1 MGNILFYF
9 QWFIGLAAGP
19 LRYTKSLRFSRRAF
33 LAIPAL
39 AACSR
44 QSSGGYRGYAFVANQ
59 DGQSLAVIDLEV
71 MAVTRHISLEGSPA
85 QVLAAAARPAV
96 YALTAETGTL
106 DEVQFYKLAVARK
119 QSVASAAV
127 SMALSPDEK
136 TMFVLARQP
145 RALIAVDLDKLQP
158 AWSLALPDDP
168 AEFVLSSDGKAAA
181 ITSSHGIWIVDLA
194 ARKLRGPLLD
204 GQFGPALFRLDGNLL
219 MAANRGARTLSL
231 IDPPSGRLMVHLPLP
246 VRPDYVCVTQDGGQ
260 VFVTGDGMDGVVIV
274 YPYQTEIGETVL
286 AGHAPGAMAVSDT
299 LLFVASA
306 QSGDVNI
313 LDINSRKVIAVV
325 PVGTDPSAV
334 VVTPDNRYALVLD
347 RKSGDVAILR
357 ASTAQT
363 KRLKWTLL
371 TLIPVGEGPV
381 SAAVRGV

>member
-1 MGNILFYF
+1 MS
-9 QWFIGLAAGP
+9 
-19 LRYTKSLRFSRRAF
+19 YTESLPFTRRAF
-33 LAIPAL
+33 LALPAL

-44 QSSGGYRGYAFVANQ
+44 QSSGGYRGYAFIANQ
-59 DGQSLAVIDLEV
+59 EGRSLAVIDLEV
-71 MAVTRHISLEGSPA
+71 MAVARHISLDASPV
-85 QVLAAAARPAV
+85 QVLAAAMRPMV
-96 YALTAETGTL
+96 YALTAESGTL
-106 DEVQFYKLAVARK
+106 HEVQFDKLSVARK
-119 QSVASAAV
+119 LAAASSAV

-145 RALIAVDLDKLQP
+145 QALIAVDLDNLQP
-158 AWSLALPDDP
+158 AWSIPLPDDP
-168 AEFVLSSDGKAAA
+168 SGLILSAEGKAAA
-181 ITSSHGIWIVDLA
+181 ITSPHGIWTADLST
-194 ARKLRGPLLD
+194 RRLRGPLLE
-204 GQFGPALFRLDGNLL
+204 GQFGPALFRADGNLL

-246 VRPDYVCVTQDGGQ
+246 VRPDYLSATQDGGQ
-260 VFVTGDGMDGVVIV
+260 VFVTGEGMDGVVIV

-313 LDINSRKVIAVV
+313 LEINSRRVIAVV

-363 KRLKWTLL
+363 KAFKWTLL
-371 TLIPVGEGPV
+371 TFIPVGEGPV
-381 SAAVRGV
+381 SAAIRGV